1 MITSFLFTE
10 HPVNDAWNVYDA
22 GPGYDDDRDD
32 REDMSFDT
40 VPETGDTVDTN
51 GLFISYAPEGNADG
65 GVSDEEE
72 PDEEEYLSDRN
83 EDDNTVL
90 LTEEA
95 NHDFTAAGLPPEAQ
109 LEV

>member
-1 MITSFLFTE
+1 MSTSFLFTE
-10 HPVNDAWNVYDA
+10 HHVIDTRNDY
-22 GPGYDDDRDD
+22 GDDRDD
-32 REDMSFDT
+32 REDVSFDT
-40 VPETGDTVDTN
+40 VPETGDTVHTN
-51 GLFISYAPEGNADG
+51 GLFISYAPEGIADG
-65 GVSDEEE
+65 GESDKEE